1 VGDLAAAAASE
12 GLVRLTWTAPGDDG
26 WVGRAASYELR
37 FTSAAAETASATGGS
52 AATGLAAPDSAG
64 SAQDVTLAAGDP
76 GLTRWYWL
84 YALDE
89 AGNRSRASNVAAF
102 TPAELPAGFRLTVG
116 QRPSWVPVRLDWT
129 GVGADR
135 IRIHDVTGRT
145 VRRLDLGGGASGS
158 VQWDGRDDGGKLV
171 PAGLYFA
178 RLTGGS
184 LHAQTRIVL
193 LP

>member
-1 VGDLAAAAASE
+1 M
-12 GLVRLTWTAPGDDG
+12 R
-26 WVGRAASYELR
+26 
-37 FTSAAAETASATGGS
+37 
-52 AATGLAAPDSAG
+52 
-64 SAQDVTLAAGDP
+64 
-76 GLTRWYWL
+76 
-84 YALDE
+84 
-89 AGNRSRASNVAAF
+89 
-102 TPAELPAGFRLTVG
+102 
-116 QRPSWVPVRLDWT
+116 RPSWVPVRLDWT

-145 VRRLDLGGGASGS
+145 VRRIDLGGGASGS
-158 VQWDGRDDGGKLV
+158 VQWDGRDDGGNLV